1 TLLLVHEWRVG
12 EGNAMV
18 AVAPAA
24 TADIEYTSA
33 LLTRVLLHLVGTLSH
48 ARGIPRITQLTKRL
62 VQEWCADVVPVA
74 AVPAV
79 SIALIEAAIDVASLA
94 HPRLQADTAER
105 YALHMAQK
113 LAHTQQA

>member
-1 TLLLVHEWRVG
+1 M
-12 EGNAMV
+12 NAMV

-33 LLTRVLLHLVGTLSH
+33 LLTRVLSHLVGTLSH
-48 ARGIPRITQLTKRL
+48 VRDIPHITQLAKRL

-79 SIALIEAAIDVASLA
+79 SIALIEAAIEVASLA
-94 HPRLQADTAER
+94 HPRSQADTAER
-105 YALHMAQK
+105 YAFHMAQD
-113 LAHTQQA
+113 LHHVQQS